1 MGKDKSQLTTMAYC
15 FNFKWFLQMAVGMR
29 LFSKTTKTAGWLSI
43 NIEGDGIY
51 MAHVTPVPAAQSQVG
66 LIAFYPA
73 DKSQV
78 QPTMEKIAKELH
90 ADRYECTNLLNPGEY
105 QLLSV
110 DTPNVPQDELK
121 TAIRWRL
128 KDMLDFHIDDAT
140 IDVLDIPGDKN
151 APERKGAMYAVAA
164 HSPFIRQR
172 QTLFEQLKIP
182 LSVIDIPEMAQ
193 RNISALLEPQDR
205 GLALLSFDNAGGLL
219 TVTFAGELYL
229 SRRFDVTLEQLRQT
243 DIDQKNACYDRVTLE
258 LQRSFDHFER
268 QFRFIAVAKLMLAPL
283 GEGSAGLQEYL
294 AANLYMPVE
303 TLNLDAVLDISKV
316 PELEQASQ
324 QQRYF
329 MALGAALRQEVKVL

>member
-1 MGKDKSQLTTMAYC
+1 
-15 FNFKWFLQMAVGMR
+15 MAVGMR
-29 LFSKTTKTAGWLSI
+29 LFSKTKKTAGWLSL
-43 NIEGDGIY
+43 NIQEDGIY
-51 MAHVTPVPAAQSQVG
+51 MAHVTPMPAAQPQVG

-73 DKSQV
+73 DKTQ
-78 QPTMEKIAKELH
+78 TAATLEKLAKELH
-90 ADRYECTNLLNPGEY
+90 TDRYECTNLLNQGEY

-110 DTPNVPQDELK
+110 DAPNVPQDELK

-128 KDMLDFHIDDAT
+128 KDMLDFHVDDAT

-164 HSPFIRQR
+164 HDQFIKQR
-172 QTLFEQLKIP
+172 QTLFEQVKIP

-205 GLALLSFDNAGGLL
+205 GLALLSFDNTGGLL
-219 TVTFAGELYL
+219 TITFSGELYL
-229 SRRFDVTLEQLRQT
+229 SRRFDVTLAQLLQT
-243 DIDQKNACYDRVTLE
+243 DIDQKNACYDRATLE

-268 QFRFIAVAKLMLAPL
+268 QFRFIAVSKLMLAPL
-283 GEGSAGLQEYL
+283 GDGGSGLQEYL

-303 TLNLDAVLDISKV
+303 TFNLDAVLDISSV
-316 PELEQASQ
+316 PELEQPSQ
-324 QQRYF
+324 QQLYF